1 LAKGT
6 VRTTVKNSPLYAK
19 ILANAAAI
27 SNKPFVKVG
36 ILEGKADQAKE
47 ISGDSPNAQP
57 TGLTLVEVA
66 TFHEFGTSRTP
77 ERSFLRATIDANK
90 SELQT
95 ETLNIFKKVSSGSID
110 AMRGLGILGLSIKS
124 KVQKRI
130 RAGIKPDLDP
140 KTIDRKGS
148 SKPLIDTGQ
157 LVNSI
162 QHLVVEKGD

>member
-110 AMRGLGILGLSIKS
+110 AMRGL
-124 KVQKRI
+124 
-130 RAGIKPDLDP
+130 KPDLDP